1 MAEMNDV
8 LRLLPML
15 KGIPAGCLLAL
26 LLLGP
31 LDLGGLTR
39 ATGYSRWRVGEAL
52 VLLQTLGLVAAVG
65 QAWTASRS
73 LAERLPGADICTP
86 VARVSES
93 QSLESLTTESQSLK
107 TQDSETQDSG
117 DSETPATHV
126 IEKILALT
134 PVLFEEPVLLP
145 AGLAL
150 TVDELLA
157 QLGEVYINR
166 SRLRYP
172 ARVVAANLKKGRMAS
187 RRFLD
192 QPRAYLPAGF
202 LRQVDGILGKNRKEY
217 VAYSHDWEQAEAE
230 DTRPEP
236 ASAPEAPEAPEALEA
251 SESLRLWGAA
261 REELARSLP
270 KASFESYVR
279 PVAAVDY
286 DPQQGQ
292 LFLEAA
298 DGQSCAWL
306 DRHLKRILE
315 RLMVG
320 ITGEAVEVVFLPPEA
335 GTPDASAANA
345 SVANAGTASA
355 GAGGA
360 E

>member
-1 MAEMNDV
+1 MPEINDV

-31 LDLGGLTR
+31 LDLGGLTQ

-65 QAWTASRS
+65 QAWTASRG
-73 LAERLPGADICTP
+73 LAERLPRVDSGTP
-86 VARVSES
+86 EVHECES
-93 QSLESLTTESQSLK
+93 ALESSLVKFSLEDSDQESLK
-107 TQDSETQDSG
+107 QESSLVTKLDSEVKKSPNPG
-117 DSETPATHV
+117 EV
-126 IEKILALT
+126 EKILALSE
-134 PVLFEEPVLLP
+134 VLFGEPVLLGP
-145 AGLAL
+145 GLE
-150 TVDELLA
+150 VDAQCLLGLLA
-157 QLGEVYINR
+157 EAYSNR
-166 SRLRYP
+166 SKLRKP
-172 ARVVAANLKKGRMAS
+172 ARVVAANIKAGRTAS
-187 RRFLD
+187 LRFHSH
-192 QPRAYLPAGF
+192 PRAYLPTEF
-202 LRQVDGILGKNRKEY
+202 LRLLDQ
-217 VAYSHDWEQAEAE
+217 SEA
-230 DTRPEP
+230 DD
-236 ASAPEAPEAPEALEA
+236 LESDEEEVERDESEL
-251 SESLRLWGAA
+251 SESNQLQDGQVLVPAAPDPSESQRLWGAA
-261 REELARSLP
+261 REELERSLP

-320 ITGEAVEVVFLPPEA
+320 ITGEVVEVVFLPPDPGA
-335 GTPDASAANA
+335 PDA
-345 SVANAGTASA
+345 GE
-355 GAGGA
+355 GGA